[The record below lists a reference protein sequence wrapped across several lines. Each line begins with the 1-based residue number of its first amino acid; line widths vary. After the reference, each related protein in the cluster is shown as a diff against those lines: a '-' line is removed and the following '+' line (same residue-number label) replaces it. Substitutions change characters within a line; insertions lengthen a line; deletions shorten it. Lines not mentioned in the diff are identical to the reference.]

1 MVNMLTFGFLP
12 YVQAQ
17 TELLLGMK
25 PKKKFNVTEKVV
37 IKGSSG
43 RKAFSKLISYSRN
56 EFRYF

>member
-25 PKKKFNVTEKVV
+25 PKKKFNVTEKVLLRV
-37 IKGSSG
+37 L
-43 RKAFSKLISYSRN
+43 RVEKLSVN
-56 EFRYF
+56 